1 MRINDIRDTA
11 TAVLATTVFLLA
23 GAPTAAAQQPTRVS
37 DLSRADRDRVMLEN
51 RSRVM
56 DADRLY
62 REAVAHQDRGEWRKA
77 AARYERSARLRGD
90 GDMKTPKLY
99 RKAADAY
106 FLAGKQGRAVTNFE
120 RAARSALDFGDVTL
134 AADSYLKAALLSQ
147 ERGDDI
153 RANENG
159 WKAQRL
165 SGSTALSDE
174 VRRAIRQHLKV
185 GETAVAL
192 GGGIPR

>member
-1 MRINDIRDTA
+1 MRIYDIRHTA
-11 TAVLATTVFLLA
+11 TAVLAATVLLLA

-77 AARYERSARLRGD
+77 AARYERSARLRGG

>member
-1 MRINDIRDTA
+1 MRINDIRHTA
-11 TAVLATTVFLLA
+11 TAVLAATVLLLA

-37 DLSRADRDRVMLEN
+37 DLSRADRHHVMLEN
-51 RSRVM
+51 QSRLV

-62 REAVAHQDRGEWRKA
+62 REAMAHQERGEWKKA
-77 AARYERSARLRGD
+77 AARYERSARLRGA

-134 AADSYLKAALLSQ
+134 AADSYLKAALLSH
-147 ERGDDI
+147 ERGDEI
-153 RANENG
+153 RANDNG

-165 SGSTALSDE
+165 SGSTALSEE
-174 VRRAIRQHLKV
+174 VRRTIRQHLKV

-192 GGGIPR
+192 GGAPR